1 MDVTIEEGVVF
12 GRGGEVDLRCD
23 IYTPPYANNA
33 PAALL
38 LYGGGWRMGERGRM
52 REHAIALAERG
63 FVAVAS
69 DYRLNPKHRWPAH
82 IHDAKAA
89 IRWMR
94 ANAGH
99 LHIDPARIV
108 LEGHSAGAH
117 LALLAAGTPNLPAF
131 EGDGGNPGVSTEVA
145 AVAAIYPPVRFHV
158 GIERPSGSTAASAL
172 IIEGATAE
180 LARAASPIEYVSA
193 SFPPTFLLHGSADKV
208 VPPSASLRMYEAL
221 SKAGAPV
228 ELKMYANL
236 PHGFARLPSV
246 VALVH
251 DEIAS
256 FFDRHVIAPET
267 IEHEIAEV
275 QAQMVAARA
284 AATES

>member
-1 MDVTIEEGVVF
+1 MTNISIREGIQFGTGADVALLCDTYIPEG
-12 GRGGEVDLRCD
+12 
-23 IYTPPYANNA
+23 ASNA
-33 PAALL
+33 PAVLL
-38 LYGGGWRMGERGRM
+38 LYGGGWRMGERARM
-52 REHAIALAERG
+52 RDDAIALAERG
-63 FVAVAS
+63 YVAVAS

-94 ANAGH
+94 ANAAE
-99 LHIDPARIV
+99 LHIDPNRIA

-117 LALLAAGTPNLPAF
+117 LSLLAAGTPNLPEF

-145 AVAAIYPPVRFHV
+145 AVAAIYPPVRFHI
-158 GIERPSGSTAASAL
+158 GAERPSGSTAASAL

-221 SKAGAPV
+221 SAAGAPV

-236 PHGFARLPSV
+236 PHGFARIPSL
-246 VALVH
+246 ASLVH
-251 DEIAS
+251 DEIAN
-256 FFDRHVIAPET
+256 FLDRHVGSPASLA
-267 IEHEIAEV
+267 AELDEL
-275 QAQMVAARA
+275 QSQMALARA
-284 AATES
+284 AAL